1 MSFGPLDVCSAEGFD
16 SKSLFPFRA
25 IGIAKVLTNDIE
37 VLDSTDGLSWRF
49 LAT

>member
-25 IGIAKVLTNDIE
+25 IGITKVLTAGIE
-37 VLDSTDGLSWRF
+37 IFDSTDGLSSRF
-49 LAT
+49 LAA